1 MCLVSHVEEADDLKP
16 TVFRL
21 FNVLIK
27 DMIKLIVI
35 QLLQLP

>member
-27 DMIKLIVI
+27 LIVI